1 MDEFQTAPLQA
12 LTKGWGLFSSA
23 VSIAGKEIHESVV
36 KPGMARAG
44 QTLGELN
51 ERAAAAAPREQA
63 PYGERDPRE
72 IADRLSSQ
80 ARTTG
85 GWLTSLAGEGWQ
97 NLNTLARE
105 KGGVDLSAKLG
116 QLGLGA
122 ASSNGAGR
130 GFPPGYEYG
139 DVREEAYR
147 DDTRDGWDEWDAPA
161 QKAPGRTSGQVKEQ
175 PKTDKA
181 WDDEWKDF

>member
-1 MDEFQTAPLQA
+1 
-12 LTKGWGLFSSA
+12 
-23 VSIAGKEIHESVV
+23 
-36 KPGMARAG
+36 MARAG

-51 ERAAAAAPREQA
+51 AQQA
-63 PYGERDPRE
+63 QGQGYGAKDPRE
-72 IADRLSSQ
+72 IADRLSGQ

-85 GWLTSLAGEGWQ
+85 GWLSSMAGEGWQ

-116 QLGLGA
+116 QLGLGG
-122 ASSNGAGR
+122 SGGNTGR
-130 GFPPGYEYG
+130 GYPRGYEYD
-139 DVREEAYR
+139 DVYADDGRDAAYR
-147 DDTRDGWDEWDAPA
+147 DEGAYGKDGWDEWDAPA
-161 QKAPGRTSGQVKEQ
+161 PTSTEAKAQAPVTKPA

>member
-1 MDEFQTAPLQA
+1 MT
-12 LTKGWGLFSSA
+12 
-23 VSIAGKEIHESVV
+23 IAGKEIHESVV

-51 ERAAAAAPREQA
+51 APSSGSSIGREGQA
-63 PYGERDPRE
+63 QGPYQGGRDPRE

-80 ARTTG
+80 AKSTG
-85 GWLTSLAGEGWQ
+85 GWLSSMAGEGWS
-97 NLNTLARE
+97 NLNALAKE

-116 QLGLGA
+116 QLGLGG
-122 ASSNGAGR
+122 SGAGAGASR
-130 GFPPGYEYG
+130 GYPRGYEYD
-139 DVREEAYR
+139 DVHADDGRDAAAYR
-147 DDTRDGWDEWDAPA
+147 DDGAHAGKDGWDEWDAPSQA
-161 QKAPGRTSGQVKEQ
+161 VKPQAPVAKAA

>member
-1 MDEFQTAPLQA
+1 LTA
-12 LTKGWGLFSSA
+12 LTKSWGLFSSA
-23 VSIAGKEIHESVV
+23 VTSAGKEIHESVV

-51 ERAAAAAPREQA
+51 DRSAAPARDGQ
-63 PYGERDPRE
+63 GMQGGGRDPRE

-80 ARTTG
+80 AKVTG
-85 GWLTSLAGEGWQ
+85 GWLSSIAGEGWQ
-97 NLNTLARE
+97 NLNTLAKE

-116 QLGLGA
+116 QLGLG
-122 ASSNGAGR
+122 SSTGAGR
-130 GFPPGYEYG
+130 DGFPRGYEYE
-139 DVREEAYR
+139 DVRHDGAAYH
-147 DDTRDGWDEWDAPA
+147 DDVRDGWDEWDAPA
-161 QKAPGRTSGQVKEQ
+161 QKGTSKAPVKEQ